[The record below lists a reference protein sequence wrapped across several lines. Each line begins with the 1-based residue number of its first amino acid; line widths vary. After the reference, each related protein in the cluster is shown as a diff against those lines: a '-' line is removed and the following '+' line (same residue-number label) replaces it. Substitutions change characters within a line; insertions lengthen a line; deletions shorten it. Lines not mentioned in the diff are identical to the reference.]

1 MDFSFFGFK
10 QVCRWQRETNYFL
23 LLETENL
30 KVMQNMC
37 LVVCSQILFFEKQFS
52 RNESKIGVVFL

>member
-1 MDFSFFGFK
+1 MDFHFLGSNKYVGGNVK
-10 QVCRWQRETNYFL
+10 LTTNYFL

-52 RNESKIGVVFL
+52 RN

>member
-1 MDFSFFGFK
+1 MDFGVQTSM
-10 QVCRWQRETNYFL
+10 QVVRETNCFL
-23 LLETENL
+23 LLEIENL

-52 RNESKIGVVFL
+52 RNGFKIGSVFL